1 MISLVFQSVNHCVLV
16 KVVRLLLMRGE
27 VVHML
32 NQKQVD
38 TRFKLPLHLAAKGGH
53 VEVAR

>member
-1 MISLVFQSVNHCVLV
+1 M

-32 NQKQVD
+32 HQKQVD
-38 TRFKLPLHLAAKGGH
+38 SRFHLPLHLAAKGGH
-53 VEVAR
+53 VDVAR